1 MASKVIGLGSLVKCD
16 FDDDGNSHETV
27 GLTRD
32 LTPPG
37 RAYNLVEAVALED
50 TLEVAELGIEERSEF
65 TFTQFWKPGDTGHE
79 KIDTLFN
86 NKTEVEWQIVY
97 PLASPI
103 TDEFLGKVSAIA
115 PEQITPKGTISR
127 AVTVQRTSAITRT

>member
-1 MASKVIGLGSLVKCD
+1 MASKPIGLGSLVKCD
-16 FDDDGNSHETV
+16 FDGDGTTHETV

-65 TFTQFWKPGDTGHE
+65 SFAQFWKPGDTAHE
-79 KIDTLFN
+79 KIDTLFDD
-86 NKTEVEWQIVY
+86 KDEVEWQIVY
-97 PLASPI
+97 PLATPI
-103 TDEFLGKVSAIA
+103 TDEFLGKVSAIS
-115 PEQITPKGTISR
+115 PEQITPKGTITR
-127 AVTVQRTSAITRT
+127 TVTVQRTSAITRT